1 MKKKKIFFSYH
12 NPVGISPGSI
22 PQLFYHLPTA
32 GCLQQDLCNQPLSAS
47 LQSTLSFFF
56 CSNRI
61 IKRTLDLKCGGNYS
75 LKKKKN
81 PLFFSWLQVPLKE
94 SGAGFAGNFQM
105 SPNSVLQ
112 KFCCTSSAGKG
123 KAQTADKVT
132 LTTGN
137 MLDMLSSTGLEEA
150 DNKGLTHLKCRSK
163 LSQGFSLWRYLT
175 AAITFLFHVSTDF
188 NSRSC
193 NSSCNLFSSQ

>member
-1 MKKKKIFFSYH
+1 M
-12 NPVGISPGSI
+12 P
-22 PQLFYHLPTA
+22 
-32 GCLQQDLCNQPLSAS
+32 
-47 LQSTLSFFF
+47 
-56 CSNRI
+56 
-61 IKRTLDLKCGGNYS
+61 
-75 LKKKKN
+75 
-81 PLFFSWLQVPLKE
+81 
-94 SGAGFAGNFQM
+94 
-105 SPNSVLQ
+105 PNSVLQ

-137 MLDMLSSTGLEEA
+137 MLDMLSSTGMEEA

-193 NSSCNLFSSQ
+193 NSSVIYSVHSDSLHKNWWKKKSLLIKHHGYRSKIQPCYTESNGNVIPVFRQTCAH